1 MSDYP
6 MSKSADLLLAAQK
19 LAPVER
25 LGLVEQ
31 ILDGLDRPDEAVDAL
46 WLQEAQDRLAAYRRG
61 EIKAVS
67 LSDVLAKYTAK

>member
-1 MSDYP
+1 

-31 ILDGLDRPDEAVDAL
+31 ILDGLDKPDEAVDAL